1 MTKYHILVMGDVA
14 KKIANNTNSF
24 MEADVQL
31 LGKLA
36 ILDYCGIGGGATLV
50 AMIFFLGAWVR

>member
-1 MTKYHILVMGDVA
+1 MGDVA